1 MAADSDGALRM
12 GLVVS
17 TWSNR
22 PEEELE
28 LLGVLQ
34 ELFTQLALPAIDGW
48 QPVTHVQRSYDFDLL
63 HRFWSSHGHPM
74 RPSLL
79 VDVELRRS

>member
-1 MAADSDGALRM
+1 MAAEGDGTLRL
-12 GLVVS
+12 GLIVS

-22 PEEELE
+22 PEEEVE

-34 ELFTQLALPAIDGW
+34 ELFARLELPRARGKRPAL
-48 QPVTHVQRSYDFDLL
+48 HVQRSFDFDLL

-74 RPSLL
+74 RPSLV
-79 VDVELRRS
+79 VDVELRG